1 MANLKR
7 PELKLGGNMSENF
20 KNFELRFH
28 DYCIQADYR
37 NLAKNPETERADYY
51 KKPLLEISA
60 LRSAMPDEALQVIR
74 YTIEPQIAA
83 DDQKKP
89 WIWMDKLRLHYTG
102 SIGSSLLADRFK
114 FWNTQQSPHESVQEW
129 EVKVRQAG
137 SLCSYNALTDE
148 MCRDKF
154 VFGLHDGTMR
164 AELLKTHLKS
174 DGMPKNMQDVV
185 ADAKALESAQ
195 KANKLITDATK
206 GIEEQVNWISHKQMK
221 LKREPGTCFWCGDRR
236 GPHPWKTC
244 PANGKTCTKCGI
256 NDHFSRVCL
265 ETGAPQHEQPRR
277 TTQWQAQG
285 RGRGHRAPR
294 GRSQPKPPREQNVH
308 MLQMTN
314 DQHPVEYYTDD
325 YQEQC
330 YSLETRQI
338 HSIHTTHAK
347 KKYFVTLPM
356 SATGNKFTPVT
367 FQIDTAA
374 TCNTLSEDTL
384 FRLMPNM
391 KLRKSPYL
399 LHPYGDSQPL
409 KPLGQIDLLCERNKR
424 YESLTFQILPRD
436 VMMNKPA
443 LLSGSDC
450 EALGLITIRAHE
462 IFSLTS
468 AVRDSSGKRAPTYP
482 ASSPQTNPD
491 PGNPAAQAN
500 GTLKGVKGRHPDQ
513 PDSANPYG
521 DPATPSPSKPIMIP
535 SKRRLAPPGNLT
547 KEDILTQYPENFEG
561 LGCLGP
567 PVHFEVKADVSPV
580 QMPIHRVPVAKRMKE
595 KEALD
600 RYTAAGIIKK
610 VEEPTSW
617 CSNEVIKETPKKT
630 RICIDPSQ
638 TVNKGILRPVYQMPT
653 LSEQL
658 HKLCH
663 AKCFSL
669 VDVREGFLHVPLDEE
684 SSLMTTM
691 HTSYGRYRWLRL
703 PFGISSAPEEFQKRL
718 MSALEGLDGVL
729 CIADDILVFGEGT
742 TYQEAEKDHDRR
754 LVALME
760 RCSKKNIKLN
770 QSKLQF
776 KLQQV
781 KFMGNVIT
789 DRGMQADPDKIAAIS
804 AMAPPR
810 NKAGVQRF
818 VGMANYLSPYC
829 PNLSTIIRPLTQLTK
844 SDIPFMWAQAQ
855 DDAFNKAKHLIST
868 APVLQYYDL
877 SKPVTLQVDA
887 SEEGVGGALLQPN
900 SEGRLQPVAY
910 TSNSLNATEQRYSQ
924 IEKECL
930 AICNAFGKFDHW
942 LYGKSDIEVHTDH
955 QPLETICKKPLHK
968 APARLQKMLMR
979 LQRYRFTIQY
989 KKGTSLYLADT
1000 LSRAALPTPVHA
1012 RVTGFEVFRT
1022 ELTEESDTHNPRLTE
1037 TTESRLRDETKKDEH
1052 LSKLMA
1058 TIAQGWP
1065 DDRKQLPQPLRAYW
1079 TYRDELTTDNGLIYK
1094 GAQVMIPQSMQ
1105 AEMLLKI
1112 HANHFGS
1119 ESNVRMARDVLFW
1132 PGMRQAVFDMCNNC
1146 STCAQY
1152 GSKSTKEPMRSLPI
1166 PTLPWQII
1174 SQDIFQYR
1182 QKAYLVTVCH
1192 FSDWI
1197 EVDELDDTLAT
1208 SVINKTKAHFAR
1220 FGVPRICH
1228 TDNGPQFTSKDYMDF
1243 ASQYG
1248 FKHTT
1253 SSPYHSQGNGRAEAA
1268 VKVSKSMLKKSD
1280 DFQIALLNYRN
1291 TPPKDHTYSP
1301 AQRMVSR
1308 RTRTTLP
1315 TADHLLEPMS
1325 INRDTVSAELKA
1337 KRNTSKAHY
1346 DKTAGPE
1353 QNSINIG
1360 EFVYARPPTSK
1371 PGNPWAYGRV
1381 TGQRHSRSYTIQTP
1395 HSTIRR
1401 NRIHIRHA
1409 VPPPPQTPPCTPP
1422 TLTPRPGHSLANHY
1436 NRLGSELN
1444 MPTNQPTQQ
1453 PPPSLD
1459 KSNSGP
1465 VLDTPSPPQPQ
1476 EPSTPA
1482 TGPSELPIDTPLA
1495 TIQEQPRDHQPEMRT
1510 RTRLI
1515 KPPTRFKD
1523 FELK

>member
-1 MANLKR
+1 
-7 PELKLGGNMSENF
+7 MSENF

-37 NLAKNPETERADYY
+37 NLAKDPETEKADYY

-74 YTIEPQIAA
+74 YTIEPQIPT
-83 DDQKKP
+83 DDRKKP
-89 WIWMDKLRLHYTG
+89 WIWMDKLRIHYTG
-102 SIGSSLLADRFK
+102 SVGSSLLADRFK
-114 FWNTQQSPHESVQEW
+114 FWNTQQSSHESVQEW

-174 DGMPKNMQDVV
+174 DGAPKNMQDVV
-185 ADAKALESAQ
+185 AEAKALESAQ
-195 KANKLITDATK
+195 KANKLITDTTK
-206 GIEEQVNWISHKQMK
+206 GMEEQIHWVSHKQMK

-265 ETGAPQHEQPRR
+265 ETNPPHQGQPRR
-277 TTQWQAQG
+277 SNQEQAQS
-285 RGRGHRAPR
+285 RGRGKRLPR
-294 GRSQPKPPREQNVH
+294 GGPPLGPSREQNIH
-308 MLQMTN
+308 MLHTAN
-314 DQHPVEYYTDD
+314 EHHPVEYYSDE
-325 YQEQC
+325 YQEEEQC
-330 YSLETRQI
+330 YTLETREL
-338 HSIHTTHAK
+338 HSIHTPSTK
-347 KKYFVTLPM
+347 KKYFTTLPM
-356 SATGNKFTPVT
+356 SATGRKFTPMT

-374 TCNTLSEDTL
+374 TCNTLSEDALLKLT
-384 FRLMPNM
+384 PNM
-391 KLRKSPYL
+391 TLTKSPYL
-399 LHPYGDSQPL
+399 LHPYGDARPL
-409 KPLGQIDLLCERNKR
+409 KPLGQIELLCERNKR
-424 YESLTFQILPRD
+424 YKTLTFQVLPRD
-436 VMMNKPA
+436 VMANKPA

-450 EALGLITIRAHE
+450 EALGLITIKADE

-468 AVRDSSGKRAPTYP
+468 AVKDSTGKRAPTYQAP
-482 ASSPQTNPD
+482 SPQTALDTGSPTNRSNNTPQED
-491 PGNPAAQAN
+491 AGCHLN
-500 GTLKGVKGRHPDQ
+500 Q
-513 PDSANPYG
+513 PNDGKLQGY
-521 DPATPSPSKPIMIP
+521 PATPSPSKPIKIP
-535 SKRRLAPPGNLT
+535 SRRHLPPAGELT
-547 KEDILTQYPENFEG
+547 KEDILQQYPENFEG

-567 PVHFEVKADVSPV
+567 PVHFEVKTDVSPI
-580 QMPIHRVPVAKRMKE
+580 QMPIHRVPVAKRLRE

-600 RYTAAGIIKK
+600 RYVAAGIIKK

-638 TVNKGILRPVYQMPT
+638 TVNKAICRPVFQMPT

-718 MSALEGLDGVL
+718 MSAIEGLDGVL

-742 TYQEAEKDHDRR
+742 NHQEAETDHDRR

-760 RCSKKNIKLN
+760 RCSEKNIKLN

-776 KLQQV
+776 KLKQV
-781 KFMGNVIT
+781 KFMGNIMT
-789 DRGMQADPDKIAAIS
+789 DQGMQADPDKIAAIT

-829 PNLSTIIRPLTQLTK
+829 PNLSTTIRPLTQLTQ
-844 SDIPFMWAQAQ
+844 SDTPFMWAKAQ
-855 DDAFNKAKHLIST
+855 DDAFKKAKHLIST
-868 APVLQYYDL
+868 APVLPYYDL
-877 SKPVTLQVDA
+877 NKPVTLQVDA
-887 SEEGVGGALLQPN
+887 SDEGVGGALLQPN
-900 SEGRLQPVAY
+900 SDGHLQPVAF

-979 LQRYRFTIQY
+979 LQRYHFTIKY
-989 KKGTSLYLADT
+989 KKGTSLHLADT

-1037 TTESRLRDETKKDEH
+1037 TTESRLRAETRKDEH
-1052 LSKLMA
+1052 LSKLMT
-1058 TIAQGWP
+1058 TIVQGWP
-1065 DDRKQLPQPLRAYW
+1065 DDRNQVPQTLRAYW
-1079 TYRDELTTDNGLIYK
+1079 TYRDELTIDNGLIYK

-1105 AEMLLKI
+1105 AEMLHKI
-1112 HANHFGS
+1112 HANHLGH
-1119 ESNVRMARDVLFW
+1119 ESNIRMAREVLFW
-1132 PGMRQAVFDMCNNC
+1132 PGMRQAIFDMCNSC
-1146 STCAQY
+1146 SNCAQY
-1152 GSKSTKEPMRSLPI
+1152 GSQSPKEPMRSLPI
-1166 PTLPWQII
+1166 PTLPWQIV
-1174 SQDIFQYR
+1174 SQDIFMYKQ
-1182 QKAYLVTVCH
+1182 QAYLVTVCH

-1197 EVDELDDTLAT
+1197 EVDELEDTSAT
-1208 SVINKTKAHFAR
+1208 TVINKTKVHFAR
-1220 FGVPRICH
+1220 FGIPNICH
-1228 TDNGPQFTSKDYMDF
+1228 TDNGAQFTSKEYMDF
-1243 ASQYG
+1243 ASQFG
-1248 FKHTT
+1248 FTHTT

-1280 DFQIALLNYRN
+1280 DLQTALLNYRN
-1291 TPPKDHTYSP
+1291 TPPKGHTYSP
-1301 AQRMVSR
+1301 AQRMMSR

-1315 TADHLLEPMS
+1315 THDHLLEPTP
-1325 INRDTVSAELKA
+1325 INRDVVSAEIKF
-1337 KRNTSKAHY
+1337 KRIASKAHY

-1353 QNSINIG
+1353 HKTINIG
-1360 EFVYARPPTSK
+1360 EYVYARPPTTK
-1371 PGNPWAYGRV
+1371 PGHPWAYGRV
-1381 TGQRHSRSYTIQTP
+1381 TDQRRSRSYTIETP
-1395 HSTIRR
+1395 NSTIQR
-1401 NRIHIRHA
+1401 NRIHIRRA
-1409 VPPPPQTPPCTPP
+1409 AAPPPTPPPTP
-1422 TLTPRPGHSLANHY
+1422 LTPLPTPEQHLAHHWNLQ
-1436 NRLGSELN
+1436 RSELN
-1444 MPTNQPTQQ
+1444 TPTDQPQQQ
-1453 PPPSLD
+1453 PVPSPD
-1459 KSNSGP
+1459 TGNSEP
-1465 VLDTPSPPQPQ
+1465 DLNTSSPPQQ
-1476 EPSTPA
+1476 KEPTAPDAGLTELPPNIPPA
-1482 TGPSELPIDTPLA
+1482 TDQDQTN
-1495 TIQEQPRDHQPEMRT
+1495 DNQPEVRT

-1523 FELK
+1523 YELK